1 MNLNKYTE
9 KAQEALME
17 SQNLAQRSGQAA
29 VEPEHLLKV
38 LAEQDPG
45 LALSILRK
53 AGIAV
58 DGLVRRIDQ
67 VVEQLPKVSGGG
79 SVGMTRRLGDL
90 CLKAEDEAKKFK
102 DDYVSVE
109 HLLLALVDDGGPAG
123 RTLKE
128 FGVSRDRLMGA
139 LQEVRGSQR
148 VTTQNPEATYEAL
161 EKYGRDLTK
170 SATLGKLDPVIGR
183 DEEIRRVVQV
193 LSRRTKNNPVLIG
206 EPGVGKTAIAEGLAM
221 RIVRGD
227 VPEGL
232 KNKKIVSLDMGA
244 LIAGAKYRGEF
255 EERLKAVL
263 KEVAD
268 SQGVIILFIDELHTV
283 VGAGKADG
291 AMDAGNLLKP
301 MLARGEL
308 HCIGATTLDEYRKH
322 IEKDA
327 ALERRFQ
334 PVIVDQPSVE
344 DTISILRG
352 LRERYEQHHG
362 VRIQDAAMVS
372 AAVLSNRYI
381 ADRFLPDKAI
391 DLVDEAAAKLRTE
404 IDSMPAALDECLRRR
419 RQLEIEQVALK
430 KEKDAASQARLE
442 KLEKELAE
450 LKNQS
455 DTMQA
460 QWSAEKDQVLKLR
473 GFREQIEATKQAVEK
488 AEREYDL
495 NKAAELKYGKLNELE
510 RQLREAEAGLA
521 GKQGASRLIKE
532 EVDEEDIAS
541 VVSRWTGVPVTR
553 LLEGE
558 RQKLLNLGK
567 ELHHRVIG
575 QDEAVTAVAEAV
587 LRARSGLKDPQRPV
601 GSFIFLGPTGV
612 GKTELAR
619 ALAECLF
626 DDERALVRIDMSE
639 YQEKHTVARL
649 IGAPP
654 GYVGFEEGGQLT
666 EAVRRRPY
674 AVLLFDEIEKAHHDV
689 FNVLLQVLDD
699 GRLTDGQGRVVDF
712 KNTLIIL
719 TSNIGSQ
726 KILQHKG
733 SFVGEVYERM
743 KDTVMDELRKGFR
756 PEFLNRI
763 DDIIVF
769 HALDERHLKEIV
781 DIQLG
786 RLRKRLG
793 ERRVE
798 LELTDAA
805 KTHLVSEG
813 YDPAYGARPLKRAIQ
828 REVETPLARKILE
841 GAVRDG
847 QTVVVDCPA
856 KSEGLTFS
864 AKGGEAA
871 ESTGTGR

>member
-1 MNLNKYTE
+1 
-9 KAQEALME
+9 
-17 SQNLAQRSGQAA
+17 
-29 VEPEHLLKV
+29 
-38 LAEQDPG
+38 
-45 LALSILRK
+45 
-53 AGIAV
+53 
-58 DGLVRRIDQ
+58 
-67 VVEQLPKVSGGG
+67 
-79 SVGMTRRLGDL
+79 
-90 CLKAEDEAKKFK
+90 
-102 DDYVSVE
+102 
-109 HLLLALVDDGGPAG
+109 
-123 RTLKE
+123 
-128 FGVSRDRLMGA
+128 
-139 LQEVRGSQR
+139 
-148 VTTQNPEATYEAL
+148 
-161 EKYGRDLTK
+161 
-170 SATLGKLDPVIGR
+170 
-183 DEEIRRVVQV
+183 
-193 LSRRTKNNPVLIG
+193 
-206 EPGVGKTAIAEGLAM
+206 
-221 RIVRGD
+221 
-227 VPEGL
+227 
-232 KNKKIVSLDMGA
+232 
-244 LIAGAKYRGEF
+244 
-255 EERLKAVL
+255 
-263 KEVAD
+263 
-268 SQGVIILFIDELHTV
+268 
-283 VGAGKADG
+283 
-291 AMDAGNLLKP
+291 
-301 MLARGEL
+301 
-308 HCIGATTLDEYRKH
+308 
-322 IEKDA
+322 
-327 ALERRFQ
+327 
-334 PVIVDQPSVE
+334 
-344 DTISILRG
+344 
-352 LRERYEQHHG
+352 
-362 VRIQDAAMVS
+362 MVS

-391 DLVDEAAAKLRTE
+391 DLMDEAAAKLRTE

-430 KEKDAASQARLE
+430 KEKDAASKARLE

-473 GFREQIEATKQAVEK
+473 GFREQIESTKQAVEK

-510 RQLREAEAGLA
+510 RQLREAEAALA

-541 VVSRWTGVPVTR
+541 VVSRWTGVPLTR

-558 RQKLLNLGK
+558 KQKLLSLGA
-567 ELHHRVIG
+567 ELHKRVIG
-575 QDEAVTAVAEAV
+575 QQEAVTAVAEAV

-699 GRLTDGQGRVVDF
+699 GRLTDGQGRLVDF

-726 KILQHKG
+726 KILQYKG
-733 SFVGEVYERM
+733 SFVGEVYDRM
-743 KDTVMDELRKGFR
+743 KDAVMEELRKGFR

-763 DDIIVF
+763 DDTIVF
-769 HALDERHLKEIV
+769 HALDERHLKSIV
-781 DIQLG
+781 DIQLS
-786 RLRKRLG
+786 RLRKRLA
-793 ERRVE
+793 ERRME
-798 LELTDAA
+798 LELTDSA
-805 KTHLVSEG
+805 KTFLVSEG

-828 REVETPLARKILE
+828 RELETPLAKRILE

-847 QTVVVDCPA
+847 QKVMVDH
-856 KSEGLTFS
+856 KENSDTLTISSEDGDDHLG
-864 AKGGEAA
+864 KGK
-871 ESTGTGR
+871 